1 MNVLLGVD
9 VGSSGSKAI
18 AIDSGGRILATGAQS
33 YPTAYPKPGRAE
45 QDPEDWYRS
54 ACSAIHS
61 CLDEGGLQSR
71 AIAAV
76 AFVGPAHNAA
86 LLDGKGRVLRPV
98 LHWSDLR
105 SSGQADRLERE
116 SGREIFE
123 LSGQRVN
130 PVWTLP
136 QLLWIRENEAQKWRR
151 IARIQ
156 ITKDYVRLRFTGAY
170 ATDPYDA
177 VGTMLCELKS
187 SRWSAELCALIGL
200 DPQLLPPIRANR
212 ELAGKIGREAAQDSG
227 LLAGTPVGMGAGD
240 SPAEAFGVGVV
251 EPGQGTVKLGTAGI
265 VTLVTPA
272 PLPDRRTLTYP
283 YLLDER
289 GITIGATNSGTAT
302 FRWFRERFFP
312 GMGFDELVELASAA
326 PPGSE
331 GLIFHPYLMGERTP
345 HWDPALRGDF
355 VGIGNYHGASHFA
368 RAIMEGVAYSL
379 RECAESVGT
388 LGVATAGRKL
398 LGGGSK
404 SGLWAQI
411 LADVLGR
418 PLVKPGVEDA
428 AFGAALLAGISAGM
442 FPDWTA
448 AVRSC
453 VRDIRTIEP
462 DEKIKALYDAY
473 FEEYRGITQ
482 ALRGHSSHLSAL
494 AARENRYDL
503 EQERRRE

>member
-1 MNVLLGVD
+1 MDALIGVD

-18 AIDSGGRILATGAQS
+18 AIDGSGRILATSATS
-33 YPTAYPKPGRAE
+33 YLTRYPKPGWAE
-45 QDPEDWYRS
+45 QDPDDWYRS
-54 ACSAIHS
+54 ACSAIRC
-61 CLDEGGLQSR
+61 CLTEGGLR
-71 AIAAV
+71 GREIAAV

-105 SSGQADRLERE
+105 SSSQAERLERE
-116 SGREIFE
+116 SGREIFA

-136 QLLWIRENEAQKWRR
+136 QLLWIRENEPEKWQR

-177 VGTMLCELKS
+177 VGTMLCRLKDGN
-187 SRWSAELCALIGL
+187 WSAELCELIGL
-200 DPQLLPPIRANR
+200 DPELLPPIRANH
-212 ELAGKIGREAAQDSG
+212 ELAGKVGSEAAGHSG
-227 LLAGTPVGMGAGD
+227 IPAGTPVGIGAGD
-240 SPAEAFGVGVV
+240 SPAEALGVGVV
-251 EPGQGTVKLGTAGI
+251 KPGYGTVKLGTAGI

-283 YLLDER
+283 YLLNKW

-302 FRWFRERFFP
+302 FRWFREKFFP
-312 GMGFDELVELASAA
+312 GKEFDELVEMAAAA

-345 HWDPALRGDF
+345 YWDPAMRGDF
-355 VGIGNYHGASHFA
+355 VGIGNHHSAYHFA

-379 RECAESVGT
+379 RDCAETVDS
-388 LGVATAGRKL
+388 LGVATVERKL
-398 LGGGSK
+398 LGGGSR
-404 SGLWAQI
+404 SDLWAQI
-411 LADVLGR
+411 LADVLGEQ
-418 PLVKPGVEDA
+418 LVKPGVEDA
-428 AFGAALLAGISAGM
+428 SFGAALLAGVSVGV
-442 FPDWTA
+442 FSDWSA

-453 VRDIRTIEP
+453 VRDVRTIEP
-462 DEKIKALYDAY
+462 DEKRRALYDGY
-473 FEEYRGITQ
+473 FEEYIGITR
-482 ALRGHSSHLSAL
+482 ALREHNRRL
-494 AARENRYDL
+494 AAPATL
-503 EQERRRE
+503 ETGNEEGAGA

>member
-1 MNVLLGVD
+1 MDVLIGID

-18 AIDSGGRILATGAQS
+18 AIDRAGRILATGSQTYA
-33 YPTAYPKPGRAE
+33 TRYPKPGWAE

-54 ACSAIHS
+54 ACAAIRS
-61 CLDEGGLQSR
+61 CLAEGGLEGEGV
-71 AIAAV
+71 AAV

-105 SSGQADRLERE
+105 SSRQADRLERE
-116 SGREIFE
+116 SGKRIFE

-136 QLLWIRENEAQKWRR
+136 QLLWIKENEPDNWRR

-156 ITKDYVRLRFTGAY
+156 ITKDYVRLRFTGTY

-177 VGTMLCELKS
+177 VGTMLCRLS
-187 SRWSAELCALIGL
+187 DSRWSADLCALIGL
-200 DPQLLPPIRANR
+200 DPQLLPPIRANH
-212 ELAGKIGREAAQDSG
+212 ELAGKIGKEAAGHSE
-227 LLAGTPVGMGAGD
+227 LPAGTPVGTGAGD
-240 SPAEAFGVGVV
+240 SPAEALGVGVV
-251 EPGQGTVKLGTAGI
+251 GPGQGTVKLGTAGI

-283 YLLDER
+283 YLLDKR
-289 GITIGATNSGTAT
+289 GITIGATNTGTAT

-312 GMGFDELVELASAA
+312 GMGFDELVELAATA

-355 VGIGNYHGASHFA
+355 IGIGNHHSSSHFA

-379 RECAESVGT
+379 RECADAVNS
-388 LGVATAGRKL
+388 LGVATVERKL

-404 SGLWAQI
+404 SGLWGQI
-411 LADVLGR
+411 LTDVLGQ

-428 AFGAALLAGISAGM
+428 AFGAALLAGVSVGV

-462 DEKIKALYDAY
+462 DEKTKAVYDAY
-473 FEEYRGITQ
+473 FEEYRGITMD
-482 ALRGHSSHLSAL
+482 LREHSRRLAALSARGRNN
-494 AARENRYDL
+494 AVE
-503 EQERRRE
+503 